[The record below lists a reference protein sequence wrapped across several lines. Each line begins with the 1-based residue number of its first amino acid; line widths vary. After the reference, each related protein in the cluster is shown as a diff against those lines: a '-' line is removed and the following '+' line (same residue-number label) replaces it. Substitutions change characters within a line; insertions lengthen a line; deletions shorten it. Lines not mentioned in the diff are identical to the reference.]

1 MNRTPLSWFMD
12 NLDEEKFGENRFL
25 VIVNDQAKAPSKT
38 LLRRSKEREAN
49 RRNCTSSG
57 IFISSSPDRPQALDR
72 HANPSERSSES
83 TLIMSPS
90 SRNVIENPKNP
101 DPLSFESPCSVLITD
116 PSSLHEW
123 PDMTTADCQRIGVT
137 PGIRNKMEVLKEL
150 TQSRAQSQHW
160 SKVTLCE

>member
-12 NLDEEKFGENRFL
+12 NLDEEKYGENRAL

-49 RRNCTSSG
+49 RGNCTSSG

-90 SRNVIENPKNP
+90 PRNVSENPENP
-101 DPLSFESPCSVLITD
+101 DPLSFESPCSVLIAD
-116 PSSLHEW
+116 PSSLHIC
-123 PDMTTADCQRIGVT
+123 PDITTADCQRLELP
-137 PGIRNKMEVLKEL
+137 PGIRNKTEVLKEL
-150 TQSRAQSQHW
+150 TQSTAQSEHW
-160 SKVTLCE
+160 SKVNLCE